1 MAKKFLLLSTLILA
15 MQVNVSG
22 ASDLA
27 TQSTGGLHGYTVD
40 IAAVNSRHLVNTMRD
55 RALKGDME
63 RAKNLYTQDF
73 LYFNNNYKLKG
84 LMNGEYD
91 EYGGLGVT
99 ERRVK
104 ENGILGIVYGG
115 SKGRANFGGDGSIRS
130 NIAYLGGYYYHEFSD
145 RFAINSNY
153 TFAYGHNSIERQ
165 QGQNNHYSHYPTFAF
180 GLGTSGIYTF
190 MEDESNSLKG
200 WAGIDVNR
208 IMQGNINEDEEKNN
222 SSGAIK
228 NKENSGVNEQ
238 DYYSVT
244 PSIGIRGEHKGYI
257 ADKKY
262 KVGAELAYETE
273 VGNIKDGKIIEAK
286 KLEKIK
292 SLERENVVSGS
303 IYGELQMTELL
314 DLDARY
320 TIASG
325 NDFDA
330 DMLTVGLKYKLDN
343 FKLAAAERRKSE
355 RWTGTFAFLFENED
369 DSDRAI
375 YNNSYIGTNA
385 STYATSMKM
394 KPKFTL
400 SLRDKQT
407 KWSYYFEGYYFAND
421 FLKDT
426 KANERDFE
434 ATRIHGEARWTDK
447 WSKGTYGMY
456 FGYRN
461 ETANKPSE
469 AFTKGEKRA
478 IRGIH
483 QLRLTPTFTYNL
495 GNDFRWNFKPT
506 TIFEYNYN
514 GNREGQLDIIIEN
527 EQTLTYSGFM
537 PKWNLRLGYYR
548 EDRWLDND
556 NGAASVRYQLAQFRP
571 GATYYFGNGD
581 NFDFSMR
588 IPLGNGNWT
597 NNKDGIKKREVY
609 ETRYTVK
616 YTHVVVPGI
625 NVFGGVNFLN
635 TKEKNRVNGKENRYY
650 SFRPILGFAYSF

>member
-1 MAKKFLLLSTLILA
+1 MAKKFLLLSTLILTI
-15 MQVNVSG
+15 QVSISG

-27 TQSTGGLHGYTVD
+27 TQSIGGLHGYTVD
-40 IAAVNSRHLVNTMRD
+40 MAAVNSRHLVNTMRD
-55 RALKGDME
+55 RALMGDME

-104 ENGILGIVYGG
+104 ENGILGVVYGG

-130 NIAYLGGYYYHEFSD
+130 NMAYLGGYYYHEFSD
-145 RFAINSNY
+145 KFAINSNY
-153 TFAYGHNSIERQ
+153 TFVYGHNSIERQ
-165 QGQNNHYSHYPTFAF
+165 QGLNNHYSHYPTFAF

-190 MEDESNSLKG
+190 MEENNNSLKG

-208 IMQGNINEDEEKNN
+208 IIQGNINEDEDKKD
-222 SSGAIK
+222 SSEAIK
-228 NKENSGVNEQ
+228 NTAVNEQ

-244 PSIGIRGEHKGYI
+244 PSVGVRGEHKGYI

-262 KVGAELAYETE
+262 KVGVELAYETE
-273 VGNIKDGKIIEAK
+273 IGNIKDGKTLGHTYK
-286 KLEKIK
+286 TK
-292 SLERENVVSGS
+292 SLERENIVSGS
-303 IYGELQMTELL
+303 IYGELQITELL
-314 DLDARY
+314 DLNTRY

-330 DMLTVGLKYKLDN
+330 DILTVGLKYKLDN

-369 DSDRAI
+369 DSDRV
-375 YNNSYIGTNA
+375 YYIDEVTTSGD
-385 STYATSMKM
+385 YATSMKM

-407 KWSYYFEGYYFAND
+407 KWSYYFEGYYLAND

-461 ETANKPSE
+461 ETSDKPVS
-469 AFTKGEKRA
+469 AFKVDEKRTVRA
-478 IRGIH
+478 VH

-495 GNDFRWNFKPT
+495 GNDFRWSFKPT

-514 GNREGQLDIIIEN
+514 GDREGQLDIIIEN

-556 NGAASVRYQLAQFRP
+556 NGAKSVRYQLAQFRP

-597 NNKDGIKKREVY
+597 NTEDGIKKNEVY
-609 ETRYTVK
+609 EMRYTVK

-625 NVFGGVNFLN
+625 NVFGGINILN
-635 TKEKNRVNGKENRYY
+635 IKNKNRDHSKATYGTEYRYY
-650 SFRPILGFAYSF
+650 SFRPILGFTYSF

>member
-1 MAKKFLLLSTLILA
+1 MTKKLLLSTLILA
-15 MQVNVSG
+15 MQVSVSG
-22 ASDLA
+22 ASDLV
-27 TQSTGGLHGYTVD
+27 TQSTEGLHGYTVD
-40 IAAVNSRHLVNTMRD
+40 MAAINSRYLVNTMRD
-55 RALKGDME
+55 RALMGDME

-115 SKGRANFGGDGSIRS
+115 SKGRANFGEDGSIRS

-145 RFAINSNY
+145 KFAINSNY
-153 TFAYGHNSIERQ
+153 TFAYGHNSIERK
-165 QGQNNHYSHYPTFAF
+165 QGQNNYYSHYPTFAF

-190 MEDESNSLKG
+190 IEDESNSLKG

-208 IMQGNINEDEEKNN
+208 IIQGNINEDEGDKD

-228 NKENSGVNEQ
+228 NTAVNEQ

-244 PSIGIRGEHKGYI
+244 PNIGVRGEHKGYI

-262 KVGAELAYETE
+262 KVGAELVYETE
-273 VGNIKDGKIIEAK
+273 VGNIKDGKTLGHTYK
-286 KLEKIK
+286 TK
-292 SLERENVVSGS
+292 SLEKENVVSGS

-314 DLDARY
+314 DLEASY
-320 TIASG
+320 TMASG

-330 DMLTVGLKYKLDN
+330 DMLTMGLKYKLDN

-369 DSDRAI
+369 DSDRA
-375 YNNSYIGTNA
+375 YYIDGVTT
-385 STYATSMKM
+385 SGDYATSMKM

-407 KWSYYFEGYYFAND
+407 KWSYYFEGYYLAND

-447 WSKGTYGMY
+447 WSRGTYGMY

-461 ETANKPSE
+461 ETSDKPVS
-469 AFTKGEKRA
+469 AFKPEEKRTVRA
-478 IRGIH
+478 IH

-495 GNDFRWNFKPT
+495 GNDFRWSFKPT
-506 TIFEYNYN
+506 TVFEYNYN
-514 GNREGQLDIIIEN
+514 GDREGQLDIIIEN
-527 EQTLTYSGFM
+527 EQTLTYLGFM

-556 NGAASVRYQLAQFRP
+556 NGAKSVRYQLAQFRP

-597 NNKDGIKKREVY
+597 NDENGIKKNEVY
-609 ETRYTVK
+609 EMRYTVK

-625 NVFGGVNFLN
+625 NVFGGINILN
-635 TKEKNRVNGKENRYY
+635 IKNKNRDHSKTTYGTEYRYY
-650 SFRPILGFAYSF
+650 SFRPILGFNYSF